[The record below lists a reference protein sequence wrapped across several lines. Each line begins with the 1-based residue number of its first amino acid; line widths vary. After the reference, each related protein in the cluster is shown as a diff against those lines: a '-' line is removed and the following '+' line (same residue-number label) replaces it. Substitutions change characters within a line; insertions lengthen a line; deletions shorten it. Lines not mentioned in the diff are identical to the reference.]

1 MLWESSAFHLVPF
14 HCKKKTVSPGLTR
27 AAAHSVSPTFAQVN
41 SCMVAPPGRADR
53 IACEEQS
60 ALVLEAWELVVG
72 LLLGVSALEV
82 DGEDSQAEKARTS
95 PRTATTVR
103 LITTRLLRAL

>member
-14 HCKKKTVSPGLTR
+14 HRKKKTVSPGLTR

-53 IACEEQS
+53 IACEEHS
-60 ALVLEAWELVVG
+60 ALVLEPFEPVMA
-72 LLLGVSALEV
+72 LLLGVSLEF
-82 DGEDSQAEKARTS
+82 DEDDPQAEKARTS
-95 PRTATTVR
+95 PRTGSTVR
-103 LITTRLLRAL
+103 